1 MGTGTPAKF
10 APAKVEVEELP
21 GGGYILRSPVALESY
36 PTSLCRYLIDWAEAA
51 PERAFLVE
59 RSTEG
64 GWNRISYR
72 DALASARAIA
82 QSLLNRGASIERP
95 LMTLS
100 GNSIETGLLQ
110 LAAMF
115 AGVPIVPVSP
125 AYSLMSNDFGKLRYV
140 FDLIRPAILY
150 ASDRELFDR
159 ALAALD
165 LRDVELVTKDS
176 VPGTGGASDF
186 AELAATTCTS
196 DVDDALSRIGPDTVA
211 KILFTSGSTDLPK
224 GVINTHGM
232 LCSNQQALAQ
242 VYPFITQRPPILVD
256 WLPWNHTFGGNH
268 NFNLVLRNGGTLY
281 IDAGKPAPGMFE
293 ATVQNLR
300 EIAPTVYFNVPRG
313 YQMLVPLLEQDADFR
328 DHFFSNLD
336 TVFYAAAALPQ
347 ELWKRIEQ
355 LSIAALGEKIPLT
368 SGYGMTESGPLATA
382 VHFPIDHANNVGL
395 PIPGTEIKMLP
406 NNGKL
411 ELRLRGPNITPGYF
425 KQDKLTRDAFDE
437 DQFLITGDAG
447 AFSDPDDVTK
457 GLVFDGRVAEDFK
470 LLTGSWVNTSAVR
483 TAVVSACAEVIQD
496 AVVTGHDRDDIGLL
510 IIPNVAGIADL
521 CDVDPETKL
530 TDLVNHSLVSEC
542 LRRNLMRYNTAN
554 PASSRRIARV
564 MILCDPLDI
573 DAGEITDKGYI
584 NQRAVLECRCKMVEQ
599 LYEMRGRTIII
610 N

>member
-1 MGTGTPAKF
+1 
-10 APAKVEVEELP
+10 
-21 GGGYILRSPVALESY
+21 
-36 PTSLCRYLIDWAEAA
+36 
-51 PERAFLVE
+51 
-59 RSTEG
+59 
-64 GWNRISYR
+64 
-72 DALASARAIA
+72 
-82 QSLLNRGASIERP
+82 
-95 LMTLS
+95 
-100 GNSIETGLLQ
+100 
-110 LAAMF
+110 
-115 AGVPIVPVSP
+115 
-125 AYSLMSNDFGKLRYV
+125 
-140 FDLIRPAILY
+140 
-150 ASDRELFDR
+150 
-159 ALAALD
+159 
-165 LRDVELVTKDS
+165 
-176 VPGTGGASDF
+176 
-186 AELAATTCTS
+186 
-196 DVDDALSRIGPDTVA
+196 
-211 KILFTSGSTDLPK
+211 
-224 GVINTHGM
+224 
-232 LCSNQQALAQ
+232 
-242 VYPFITQRPPILVD
+242 
-256 WLPWNHTFGGNH
+256 
-268 NFNLVLRNGGTLY
+268 
-281 IDAGKPAPGMFE
+281 
-293 ATVQNLR
+293 
-300 EIAPTVYFNVPRG
+300 
-313 YQMLVPLLEQDADFR
+313 
-328 DHFFSNLD
+328 
-336 TVFYAAAALPQ
+336 
-347 ELWKRIEQ
+347 
-355 LSIAALGEKIPLT
+355 
-368 SGYGMTESGPLATA
+368 
-382 VHFPIDHANNVGL
+382 
-395 PIPGTEIKMLP
+395 MLP

>member
-1 MGTGTPAKF
+1 VA
-10 APAKVEVEELP
+10 VEELP
-21 GGGYILRSPVALESY
+21 EGGYILRSPVALEPY
-36 PTSLCRYLIDWAEAA
+36 AANICTYLIDWAEAA
-51 PERAFLVE
+51 PERAFLAE
-59 RSTEG
+59 RRTESA
-64 GWNRISYR
+64 WDSISYR
-72 DALASARAIA
+72 DALIAARSIA
-82 QSLLNRGASIERP
+82 QSLLNRGASVERP
-95 LMTLS
+95 LMILS

-110 LAAMF
+110 LAGLF
-115 AGVPIVPVSP
+115 AGVPVVPVSP

-150 ASDRELFDR
+150 TSDAGLFGK

-165 LRDVELVTKDS
+165 LRDVELVTSD
-176 VPGTGGASDF
+176 GIAGAAATSKF
-186 AELAATTCTS
+186 EELTATTCTS

-232 LCSNQQALAQ
+232 LCSNQQAFAQ

-293 ATVQNLR
+293 ATVENLR

-347 ELWKRIEQ
+347 ELWQRIEQ
-355 LSIAALGEKIPLT
+355 LSIAALGEKIALT

-411 ELRLRGPNITPGYF
+411 ELRLRGPNVTPGYF

-437 DQFLITGDAG
+437 DQFLKTGDAG
-447 AFSDPDDVTK
+447 AF
-457 GLVFDGRVAEDFK
+457 
-470 LLTGSWVNTSAVR
+470 R
-483 TAVVSACAEVIQD
+483 T
-496 AVVTGHDRDDIGLL
+496 
-510 IIPNVAGIADL
+510 
-521 CDVDPETKL
+521 
-530 TDLVNHSLVSEC
+530 
-542 LRRNLMRYNTAN
+542 
-554 PASSRRIARV
+554 
-564 MILCDPLDI
+564 
-573 DAGEITDKGYI
+573 
-584 NQRAVLECRCKMVEQ
+584 
-599 LYEMRGRTIII
+599 RTI
-610 N
+610 

>member
-242 VYPFITQRPPILVD
+242 VYPFITHRPPILVD

>member
-1 MGTGTPAKF
+1 VGTGTAAKF
-10 APAKVEVEELP
+10 APARVEVEELP
-21 GGGYILRSPVALESY
+21 EGGYILRSPVALESY
-36 PTSLCRYLIDWAEAA
+36 PTNLCRYLIDWAEAA

-59 RSTEG
+59 RSTEA
-64 GWNRISYR
+64 GWKQISYR
-72 DALASARAIA
+72 DALASARSIA

-150 ASDRELFDR
+150 ASDRELFSK

-165 LRDVELVTKDS
+165 LRDVELVTRDS
-176 VPGTGGASDF
+176 VPGTARASEF
-186 AELAATTCTS
+186 AKLAATTCTS
-196 DVDDALSRIGPDTVA
+196 DVDDALSQIGPDTVA

-232 LCSNQQALAQ
+232 LCSNQQAFAQ
-242 VYPFITQRPPILVD
+242 VYPFITHRPPILVD

-300 EIAPTVYFNVPRG
+300 EIAPTIYFNVPRG

-347 ELWKRIEQ
+347 ELWQRIEQ

-411 ELRLRGPNITPGYF
+411 ELRLRGPNVTPGYF

-437 DQFLITGDAG
+437 DQFLKTGDAG
-447 AFSDPDDVTK
+447 AFSDPGDLTK

-510 IIPNVAGIADL
+510 IIPNIAGIADL

-542 LRRNLMRYNTAN
+542 LRRNLTRYNTAN

-564 MILCDPLDI
+564 MILCEPLDI

-599 LYEMRGRTIII
+599 LYDMRGRTIII